1 MNPRLAFV
9 VVLLLTGCA
18 AKSQP
23 HVWQGDPQKLTAA
36 RSACAKEAFP
46 GGMVPARLA
55 LSRTLCDGAERYPD
69 YVDCMKKYGYV
80 CGEKGD

>member
-23 HVWQGDPQKLTAA
+23 HVWQEDPQKLTAA
-36 RSACAKEAFP
+36 KRAKEAFP